1 MMADKIGT
9 VSGYAALFNEPS
21 LDLAERGAPPW
32 CEMIIPGGLTLA
44 SNVVLDRHHL
54 EFLPVAST
62 SSGTLRC
69 GFDETGLWFDAD
81 LYPQRGGYDVHNALR
96 GGRALAASF
105 TMIERRASRRGNV
118 ETITSATVV
127 SLALLKP
134 GRAVYARTRT
144 WLADEMPR
152 DTVAAEL
159 QSLKLRAGARLIAA
173 ARRAPLASNRRPPH
187 AMTWD
192 QTKAA
197 AQTLGLL
204 S

>member
-1 MMADKIGT
+1 M
-9 VSGYAALFNEPS
+9 
-21 LDLAERGAPPW
+21 
-32 CEMIIPGGLTLA
+32 
-44 SNVVLDRHHL
+44 LDRHHL

-69 GFDETGLWFDAD
+69 GFDDTGLWFDAD

-105 TMIERRASRRGNV
+105 AMIERRAERRGNV

-159 QSLKLRAGARLIAA
+159 QSLKLRAGACLIAA
-173 ARRAPLASNRRPPH
+173 ARRAPLASNRGWRAH

-197 AQTLGLL
+197 AARLGLL
-204 S
+204 